1 LTWKEE
7 TAVELREYWRVLRRR
22 AWIPIALTVLAAAGA
37 SALTFLSE
45 PEYTATATVVA
56 KAPPGGSPITFAQ
69 VATSNSVALKVQKE
83 LNLDNSVDQIKSQ
96 IRVSPVGN
104 DVYKLS
110 VSDSDSTRAAA
121 IANAAAVNSTHV
133 YQDKVGPAQT
143 SIAALERAR
152 VVFRKRWLDAL
163 QAWVEYRSSRPNTPS
178 AFAQELALEFDKTVA
193 ATALTRI
200 EEEIDHQ
207 QIMEATNPSST
218 LASVI
223 DEAAPMPDTT
233 ERLLRIVYAAGLAVV
248 LGIAVILMLEYFDQ
262 SVRSAEEVEQLVGAP
277 VLGVIPHAK
286 LRPIRQAWSG
296 LQ

>member
-7 TAVELREYWRVLRRR
+7 TTVELREYWRVLRRR

-37 SALTFLSE
+37 SALTFLSK

-83 LNLDNSVDQIKSQ
+83 LNLDDSVDQIKSQ
-96 IRVSPVGN
+96 IRVGPVGN

-121 IANAAAVNSTHV
+121 IANAAAVNATYV
-133 YQDKVGPAQT
+133 YQDKVAPIPT
-143 SIAALERAR
+143 SIAALEPAR
-152 VVFRKRWLDAL
+152 VAFRKHYVDLA
-163 QAWVEYRSSRPNTPS
+163 QAWIAYKSSHPDIYPGNAEEMALRADMTAAGES
-178 AFAQELALEFDKTVA
+178 YSRLEQEIAHLQIA
-193 ATALTRI
+193 A
-200 EEEIDHQ
+200 
-207 QIMEATNPSST
+207 ATNPSSI

-286 LRPIRQAWSG
+286 LRPIRQALSG
-296 LQ
+296 VQ